1 MEPKITKEGLFQF
14 TQHFTQFVSF
24 KKKSL
29 ILETCIFSKQYS
41 STIIRALKEY
51 TTCEKTKTLALTIQ
65 TSRPKFKFF
74 VTNRPIFICPWISRL
89 RGHNKCITQNVT
101 IFIMQYSRREIL
113 WGITFKLLCLCLTWK
128 MREFLKKQINFRA
141 RNGNSSLFLWSQCN
155 YADTSYSSSF
165 SLISSEFISSLVPE
179 SVVSSSLRSDSLL
192 LSSDFN
198 SPLLFFRLFFNL
210 LITWRFRDFTIS
222 VWIIWCFNRTRKLI
236 NQSQILHQKKS

>member
-1 MEPKITKEGLFQF
+1 MYTGVSISPPALRRATKTTLFFSTTLLHNRGFLVLINSQQRYPLCKIWCDICMEPKITKEGLFQF

-128 MREFLKKQINFRA
+128 MREFLKKQINLGPEMEIVLCFFDLNVIMQIHLIRPHFR
-141 RNGNSSLFLWSQCN
+141 L
-155 YADTSYSSSF
+155 
-165 SLISSEFISSLVPE
+165 
-179 SVVSSSLRSDSLL
+179 SLL
-192 LSSDFN
+192 NSYLHWSLS
-198 SPLLFFRLFFNL
+198 
-210 LITWRFRDFTIS
+210 
-222 VWIIWCFNRTRKLI
+222 
-236 NQSQILHQKKS
+236 Q